1 MPSNSEFKFE
11 VVKTLGVVSEGKNGW
26 KKELNLVS
34 WSNRPPK
41 YDIREWNEDHTQ
53 MRKGITLTDE
63 EIAVL
68 KEILDEIDL

>member
-1 MPSNSEFKFE
+1 MPSNAEFKFE

-34 WSNRPPK
+34 WSNRPAK

>member
-1 MPSNSEFKFE
+1 MPSNAEFKFE

-53 MRKGITLTDE
+53 MRKGINLTDE

>member
-1 MPSNSEFKFE
+1 MPSNAEFKFE

>member
-1 MPSNSEFKFE
+1 MPSNAEFKFE

-41 YDIREWNEDHTQ
+41 YDIIEWNEDHTQ

>member
-1 MPSNSEFKFE
+1 MPSNAEFKFE

-26 KKELNLVS
+26 KKELNHGS
-34 WSNRPPK
+34 WSNRPAK